1 MILIN
6 LLPYREQA
14 RQAQEKQFIRMLVI
28 SAILGVALSVLI
40 AMGIESQVS
49 GQKSRVTFLKSKV
62 DEAKKEIESVKTL
75 KEERDR
81 LLDRKKKV
89 EELQRE
95 RGQVAKML
103 DDLTELMP
111 DGVYLTS
118 LVGSG
123 NSYVLNGEA
132 VSDNRIAMLMSS
144 LPSTGIF
151 SVPELTGIKKN
162 QNVQGFSLK
171 ANLLDVLP
179 EQSEGETE

>member
-14 RQAQEKQFIRMLVI
+14 RQAQEKQFVRMLVI

-49 GQKSRVTFLKSKV
+49 AQKSRVTFLQSKV
-62 DEAKKEIESVKTL
+62 EEANNEISSVKTL

-81 LLDRKKKV
+81 LLERKKKV

-95 RGQVAKML
+95 RGQAAKML
-103 DDLTELMP
+103 DDLTEIMP
-111 DGVYLTS
+111 DGVYLVS
-118 LVGSG
+118 MSG
-123 NSYVLNGEA
+123 AGGTYVLSGQA

-151 SVPELTGIKKN
+151 ATPELTGIKKD
-162 QNVQGFSLK
+162 QTAQSFSLSTK
-171 ANLLDVLP
+171 LLEIMP
-179 EQSEGETE
+179 EESE